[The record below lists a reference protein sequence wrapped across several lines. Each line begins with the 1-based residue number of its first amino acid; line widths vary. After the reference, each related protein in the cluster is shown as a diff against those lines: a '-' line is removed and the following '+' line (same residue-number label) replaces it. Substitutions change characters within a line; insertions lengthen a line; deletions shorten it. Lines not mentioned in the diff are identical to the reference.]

1 MIKFSVR
8 GVEKL
13 QAFFKKLPAEARKI
27 AVPAVATYLIGND
40 AHGLRHY
47 VGYKYVSRAS
57 AYGKTFSSDKQ
68 RRYVMA
74 RIREGS
80 IAPGAPHRSGTLKR
94 GWTYSLQGGGFGAKV
109 YNPVPY
115 AGYVM
120 GDGSQ
125 ANQPRLVGWRTM
137 MAVVNTNIK
146 GAIKAAERK
155 IQEWI
160 NGNS

>member
-27 AVPAVATYLIGND
+27 AAPAVATYLIGDD
-40 AHGLRHY
+40 AHGLKHY
-47 VGYKYVSRAS
+47 VGYRYVSRKS
-57 AYGKTFSSDKQ
+57 AYGQTFSSDKQ

-74 RIREGS
+74 KIREGE
-80 IAPGAPHRSGTLKR
+80 ITPGSPRRTNALKR
-94 GWTYSLQGGGFGAKV
+94 GWAYKLQGGGYGASI

-120 GDGSQ
+120 GDATQ
-125 ANQPRLVGWRTM
+125 ARQPAKVGWRTM
-137 MAVVNTNIK
+137 MAVVNTNIN

>member
-1 MIKFSVR
+1 MIKLSVR
-8 GVEKL
+8 GIDQLKN
-13 QAFFKKLPAEARKI
+13 FFAKLPAAARKI
-27 AVPAVATYLIGND
+27 AAPAVAKYLIGND

-47 VGYKYVSRAS
+47 VGQRYVSRAA
-57 AYGKTFSSDKQ
+57 AYGRTFSSDKQ
-68 RRYVMA
+68 RAYVMA
-74 RIREGS
+74 KIKSGE
-80 IAPGAPHRSGTLKR
+80 IVPGGYNRSGDLKN
-94 GWTYSLQGGGFGAKV
+94 GWDYKLQGGGYGARI

-146 GAIKAAERK
+146 GAIKEAERK
-155 IQEWI
+155 IQAWI
-160 NGNS
+160 NANS